1 MKIKRFVKPGF
12 FIFMTV
18 VLYLIAANSGAG
30 WMYVVAATLA
40 ATVLVSI
47 PAPLLN
53 VRRLEVERRFP
64 TTGTAG
70 EPLVGKIELQNEGR
84 FAKHLLEIRDGFA
97 GGTGSVVVP
106 RVKGGASEKV
116 EYTVENPR
124 RGVYSGGEMVVESG
138 APFGLFYGRRRKQ
151 VRSETAIYPRTFQVA
166 GVSDLV
172 SPESDF
178 AERNESDALRRGA
191 GGEFWGVRE
200 YRPGDPAKL
209 VAWRR
214 SARNLSTGRLAV
226 LEMADETSPPLSL
239 ALNLDHRA
247 PQEAREMQISAA
259 ASILLQALREGRQLI
274 ADAGPQR
281 MNFPE
286 ELDADSILT
295 WCAGLRASQPPELES
310 AAVEIVPS
318 LQEIRTS
325 GAATIVLVSCY
336 EFSGLGPWMTPE
348 EERKFVETVESDG
361 RQAVVMGPDVDEP
374 WRVA

>member
-1 MKIKRFVKPGF
+1 MKVKRFVKPGF
-12 FIFMTV
+12 LILMAV

-40 ATVLVSI
+40 ATVLVSV

-53 VRRLEVERRFP
+53 VRGLEVERRVP
-64 TTGTAG
+64 ATGTAG
-70 EPLVGKIELQNEGR
+70 EPLIGKIELQNEGR

-97 GGTGSVVVP
+97 GGIGSAVVL
-106 RVKGGASEKV
+106 RVKGGVQEEV

-124 RGVYSGGEMVVESG
+124 RGVYSGGEIIVESG

-166 GVSDLV
+166 GVSDLI
-172 SPESDF
+172 SPENNSAESD
-178 AERNESDALRRGA
+178 ESDALRRGA

-247 PQEAREMQISAA
+247 PQEAREMQVSAA
-259 ASILLQALREGRQLI
+259 ASILLQALREGRTVV

-286 ELDADSILT
+286 GLDADSILT
-295 WCAGLRASQPPELES
+295 WCAGLQASRPPELES

-318 LQEIRTS
+318 VRDVRPS
-325 GAATIVLVSCY
+325 GAGTVVLVSCH
-336 EFSGLGPWMTPE
+336 EFAGPGQWMTLE
-348 EERKFVETVESDG
+348 EEKIFAARLEAGG
-361 RQAVVMGPDVDEP
+361 RRVAVLGPDVDEP

>member
-1 MKIKRFVKPGF
+1 MKLKRLLKPGF
-12 FIFMTV
+12 LIAMGV
-18 VLYLIAANSGAG
+18 VLYLIAANSGTG

-53 VRRLEVERRFP
+53 VRGLEIERRAP
-64 TTGTAG
+64 ATGTAG
-70 EPLVGKIELQNEGR
+70 EPLEGKIEVRNEGR

-97 GGTGSVVVP
+97 CGIGNTVMP
-106 RVKGGASEKV
+106 RIKGDASEEV
-116 EYTVENPR
+116 GYTIENPR
-124 RGVYSGGEMVVESG
+124 RGVYSGGEIILESG
-138 APFGLFYGRRRKQ
+138 APFGLFYGKRRVQ
-151 VRSETAIYPRTFQVA
+151 ARSETVIYPRTFQVA

-172 SPESDF
+172 SPERDS
-178 AERNESDALRRGA
+178 AEQDESDALRRGA

-226 LEMADETSPPLSL
+226 LEMADETNPPLSL

-247 PQEAREMQISAA
+247 PQEAREMQVSAA
-259 ASILLQALREGRQLI
+259 ASILIQTLREGRKVV

-281 MNFPE
+281 ADLPE
-286 ELDADSILT
+286 NPDSDGLLT
-295 WCAGLRASQPPELES
+295 WCASLQASRLPELDT

-318 LQEIRTS
+318 VKDVRPS
-325 GAATIVLVSCY
+325 GAGTVVLISCR
-336 EFSGLGPWMTPE
+336 EFAGPGPWMTAE
-348 EERKFVETVESDG
+348 EERAFAGKIETEG
-361 RQAVVMGPDVDEP
+361 RRVVMLGPDVREP